1 MEDSLKVPFIR
12 RNKYGTIGYGIF
24 ETDSGFRVE
33 WRTER
38 GVWSL
43 CFGALSLVLMEF
55 LFCQRESG
63 GGHWAIIH
71 WGLGTFLI
79 FPNVLRS

>member
-1 MEDSLKVPFIR
+1 M
-12 RNKYGTIGYGIF
+12 
-24 ETDSGFRVE
+24 
-33 WRTER
+33 R